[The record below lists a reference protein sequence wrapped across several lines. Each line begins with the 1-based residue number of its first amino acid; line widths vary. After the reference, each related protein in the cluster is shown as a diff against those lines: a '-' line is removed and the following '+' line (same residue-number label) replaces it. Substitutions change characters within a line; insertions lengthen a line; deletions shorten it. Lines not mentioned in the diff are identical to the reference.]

1 VLPFVAGVVGEPN
14 SVVGWNGN
22 CDCGGLVGVDG
33 VTFQGLCRGKG
44 GLVGVDGVTF
54 QGLCR
59 GKGGLVGV
67 DGVTFQGLCRAN

>member
-1 VLPFVAGVVGEPN
+1 MLSFVAGVVGELN
-14 SVVGWNGN
+14 SAVGWNGN
-22 CDCGGLVGVDG
+22 CECGGLVG

-59 GKGGLVGV
+59 GKGGLLAV
-67 DGVTFQGLCRAN
+67 

>member
-1 VLPFVAGVVGEPN
+1 MLPFVAGVVGEPN

-44 GLVGVDGVTF
+44 GLLAVREPGE
-54 QGLCR
+54 
-59 GKGGLVGV
+59 
-67 DGVTFQGLCRAN
+67 